1 MKYDE
6 SKWKFFDTSFSSLA
20 GLFTVNEGRFSVLLH
35 VRSFIFYRNGMEV
48 NGSGKVINCLSFLCE
63 ASIYLGIGCR

>member
-35 VRSFIFYRNGMEV
+35 VRSFIFLQKW
-48 NGSGKVINCLSFLCE
+48 NGSEWFREG
-63 ASIYLGIGCR
+63 Y